1 MEELLSPKWQL
12 CGQRSAVLKVTEQ
25 RVLTYCPVS
34 QGQKDLPAGSKSTI
48 YPILEEERGNILRS
62 ITCSRRMLLASGHW
76 SDFSLQTKLCC
87 KRLGD
92 DYPLIRL
99 VAACRCQ
106 EIWFLFLS
114 VPLAVANH
122 KCMHICER
130 ERGDVVW
137 LQPTDFPHSLKQS
150 WS

>member
-12 CGQRSAVLKVTEQ
+12 CGQRSEVLKVTEQ

-34 QGQKDLPAGSKSTI
+34 KGQKDLPAGSKSTI

-106 EIWFLFLS
+106 ENMVSLS
-114 VPLAVANH
+114 LGSVGCSEPQVHAHL
-122 KCMHICER
+122 R
-130 ERGDVVW
+130 ERARLMLCDYN
-137 LQPTDFPHSLKQS
+137 QQIFRIH
-150 WS
+150 